1 MFFSLVGKE
10 RKVRLLSLAR
20 ESKIKES
27 VPSKK
32 LCSRNTEKT
41 YKTCETE
48 QIFFD
53 GCGVLLRAPRARV
66 SKTAILIKI
75 SKLHRRK
82 TKAVH
87 SADFAKKALF
97 NRNFCFILTAGTRVF
112 RRILYTAFI
121 QNRKQMCNFTLCGKM
136 HLKKQFFIREV
147 LCQAFFQE
155 SGKEGVLLVLFLR
168 EKSTEKTVF
177 VPFSQ
182 GRERNPKR
190 AET

>member
-1 MFFSLVGKE
+1 
-10 RKVRLLSLAR
+10 
-20 ESKIKES
+20 
-27 VPSKK
+27 
-32 LCSRNTEKT
+32 
-41 YKTCETE
+41 
-48 QIFFD
+48 
-53 GCGVLLRAPRARV
+53 VLLRARRARL
-66 SKTAILIKI
+66 SKNSLYEKFHFR
-75 SKLHRRK
+75 SRRK
-82 TKAVH
+82 TSRRGNFVEILR
-87 SADFAKKALF
+87 FRQKK
-97 NRNFCFILTAGTRVF
+97 RRVF
-112 RRILYTAFI
+112 RRFLYTAFI